1 MRISRISK
9 PADLRVCAGYM
20 AGTDP
25 WIRLGRSYADCLAA
39 LRPPREVYGAREKG
53 VIAGFIVLQA
63 YGALN
68 GYIQTVC
75 AAPGWRGRGVGTAL
89 VRFAEKRIFSK
100 GPNVFMC
107 VSSFNRGARRLYARL
122 GYERAG
128 LLKNFIIRGEDE
140 LLLRKTTGP
149 RSEFRAS
156 RRGN

>member
-1 MRISRISK
+1 MRISRTRK

-20 AGTDP
+20 AATDP
-25 WIRLGRSYADCLAA
+25 WVRLGRTYRDCLAA
-39 LRPPREVYGAREKG
+39 LRAPREVYEAREKG
-53 VIAGFIVLQA
+53 AIAGFIVLQT
-63 YGALN
+63 YGVLN

-75 AAPGWRGRGVGTAL
+75 VAPGLRGRGVGTEL
-89 VRFAEKRIFSK
+89 VRFAEKRILSK

-107 VSSFNRGARRLYARL
+107 VSSFNLGARKLYERL

-149 RSEFRAS
+149 RSEFARKA
-156 RRGN
+156 RN